1 MEIKSAL
8 SSAGFFFCAL
18 KFAKKVLGV
27 NAMDKEQ
34 LAKLVAEKLDAAYKA
49 SDHPKKFFIT
59 ANGRGVTDGGELY
72 NAVLADVLGVVKVA
86 LVEILQEAIPAP
98 VKVLE
103 KVAAPAKVQEKVPA
117 AKPQDKP
124 AKKK

>member
-1 MEIKSAL
+1 
-8 SSAGFFFCAL
+8 
-18 KFAKKVLGV
+18 
-27 NAMDKEQ
+27 MDKEQ

>member
-1 MEIKSAL
+1 
-8 SSAGFFFCAL
+8 
-18 KFAKKVLGV
+18 
-27 NAMDKEQ
+27 MDKEQ
-34 LAKLVAEKLDAAYKA
+34 LAKLVAEKIDAAYKA

-86 LVEILQEAIPAP
+86 LVEILQETMLAP
-98 VKVLE
+98 VKALE
-103 KVAAPAKVQEKVPA
+103 KVAAPAKVQEKVPVA